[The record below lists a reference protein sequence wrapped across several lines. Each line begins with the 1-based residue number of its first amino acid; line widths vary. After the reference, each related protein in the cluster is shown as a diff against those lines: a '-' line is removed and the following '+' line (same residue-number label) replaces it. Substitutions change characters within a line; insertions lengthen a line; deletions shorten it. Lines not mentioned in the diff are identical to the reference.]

1 MHASDDK
8 LYFWGGGIGLDR
20 EIVYKPDQYL
30 SELFIHFNLSL
41 NTVRKSKEDVKN
53 TLTQLLL
60 PIQNTKVKD
69 ASNAYLN
76 ASVPHLLTIFTNTTH
91 YFRIDFLGLLI
102 FLFCQISRPQLSS
115 TGKLLYIFLSFICT
129 HNNYRFPY
137 QVKLNTC

>member
-1 MHASDDK
+1 MRFLAISVQTAMHASDDK

-91 YFRIDFLGLLI
+91 YFRIDFFRFTYFSFLSNFPPAVI
-102 FLFCQISRPQLSS
+102 FHRKIVI
-115 TGKLLYIFLSFICT
+115 YIFVIYMYT
-129 HNNYRFPY
+129 
-137 QVKLNTC
+137 